1 MPDSPE
7 RADLEAERNQL
18 TLTELIR
25 VSARIYRDL
34 KESDSFPQAVEKT
47 AMIGMDGEGR
57 STLMEGVWRS
67 RSLCLSLHQ

>member
-1 MPDSPE
+1 MPGSPE
-7 RADLEAERNQL
+7 RPDVKAERNPL
-18 TLTELIR
+18 TLAELIR

-47 AMIGMDGEGR
+47 AIIGMDGEGG
-57 STLMEGVWRS
+57 SALMEGVWRS